1 MYWVLI
7 KASLFRKK
15 IRTFLTIA
23 SISIAFLLFGLL
35 NSMSA
40 IFTGSM
46 QGMSAD
52 IIMVMPKYNMFGT
65 QPYTNVEYVKSL
77 EGVEKVTHMTMLES
91 DPLGSMFDGMIFA
104 ADENLYDVY
113 PRFQATEEH
122 KEAMLQRPDGVLVGQ
137 LLADQKG
144 FKIGDK
150 VRTKASF
157 KHEDGTF
164 NWEFEVVGFYT
175 VKNLTGDEL
184 GIMANYKYIDDSRMT
199 MKGTTGYIIAE
210 VLSPELADSISNKID
225 KNFENSDRAT
235 RSGPENQLAME
246 MVGDFGDIELIMNL
260 ILSAVF
266 FTILLVTGNTMSQAV
281 RERTADLAVLKSI
294 GYGDF
299 QLFVSVMLEAFII
312 IFSGL
317 ILGLGITLLMIPLIV
332 AASQDMLA
340 DALYLTSSAFI
351 SAFLIGVLVSF
362 VSSFMPARQAL
373 KLKVVDALAKG

>member
-122 KEAMLQRPDGVLVGQ
+122 KEAMLQRPDGVLVGK

-150 VRTKASF
+150 VRTKATF

-164 NWEFEVVGFYT
+164 NWEFEVVGFYS
-175 VKNLTGDEL
+175 VAQLTGDEM
-184 GIMANYKYIDDSRMT
+184 GIISNYKYIDDSRMT
-199 MKGTTGYIIAE
+199 MKGTTGYIIAK

-299 QLFVSVMLEAFII
+299 QLFVSVMLEAFIT